1 MSKIPE
7 SYYFYKDQLEE
18 LKIELEKSNNE
29 IRLIKSEYEN
39 QVGELRKEVSYLKE
53 QLMAQQDMLKMAVDY
68 ADKLGKELKGLKKRI
83 DSGNF
88 QSIH

>member
-1 MSKIPE
+1 MAE
-7 SYYFYKDQLEE
+7 YTVEE
-18 LKIELEKSNNE
+18 LKLELEKSNDD
-29 IRLIKSEYEN
+29 IKLLKSTYEG

-53 QLMAQQDMLKMAVDY
+53 QLMAQQDMLKMAVEY

>member
-1 MSKIPE
+1 MAKSTV
-7 SYYFYKDQLEE
+7 EE
-18 LKIELEKSNNE
+18 LKLELKKSNDE
-29 IRLIKSEYEN
+29 IRLLKSKYEN
-39 QVGELRKEVSYLKE
+39 QVGELSKEVTYLKE

-68 ADKLGKELKGLKKRI
+68 ANKLGKELKGLKKKI

>member
-1 MSKIPE
+1 MAE
-7 SYYFYKDQLEE
+7 YTVEE
-18 LKIELEKSNNE
+18 LKLELEKSNDD
-29 IRLIKSEYEN
+29 IKLLKSTYES
-39 QVGELRKEVSYLKE
+39 QVVELRKEVSYLKE
-53 QLMAQQDMLKMAVDY
+53 QLMAQQDMLKMAVEY

>member
-1 MSKIPE
+1 MAKGTV
-7 SYYFYKDQLEE
+7 EE
-18 LKIELEKSNNE
+18 LKIELDKANNE
-29 IRLIKSEYEN
+29 IRLIKSKYEE
-39 QVGELRKEVSYLKE
+39 QVGGLRKEVSYLKE

-68 ADKLGKELKGLKKRI
+68 ANKLGKELKGLKKRI

>member
-1 MSKIPE
+1 MDNSTVE
-7 SYYFYKDQLEE
+7 D
-18 LKIELEKSNNE
+18 LKNDLKKSNNE
-29 IRLIKSEYEN
+29 IRLLKSKYEN

-53 QLMAQQDMLKMAVDY
+53 QLMAQQDMLKMVVEY

>member
-1 MSKIPE
+1 MSK
-7 SYYFYKDQLEE
+7 STVEE
-18 LKIELEKSNNE
+18 LKLELDKSNNE
-29 IRLIKSEYEN
+29 IKLLKSKYES

-68 ADKLGKELKGLKKRI
+68 ANKLGKELKGLKKKI

>member
-1 MSKIPE
+1 MAKSTVE
-7 SYYFYKDQLEE
+7 D
-18 LKIELEKSNNE
+18 LKLELEKSNNE
-29 IRLIKSEYEN
+29 IQLLKTKYED
-39 QVGELRKEVSYLKE
+39 QVGPLKEEVSYLKE
-53 QLMAQQDMLKMAVDY
+53 QLMAQQDMLTMAVDY

>member
-1 MSKIPE
+1 MAISTV
-7 SYYFYKDQLEE
+7 EE
-18 LKIELEKSNNE
+18 LKLELEKSNNE
-29 IRLIKSEYEN
+29 INIIKSKYEI
-39 QVGELRKEVSYLKE
+39 QVSELRKEVSYLKE

>member
-1 MSKIPE
+1 MSN
-7 SYYFYKDQLEE
+7 STVEE
-18 LKIELEKSNNE
+18 LKLELDKSNNE
-29 IRLIKSEYEN
+29 IKLLKSKYES
-39 QVGELRKEVSYLKE
+39 QVGELRNEVSYLKE

-68 ADKLGKELKGLKKRI
+68 ANKLGKELKGLKKKI

>member
-1 MSKIPE
+1 MSK
-7 SYYFYKDQLEE
+7 STVEE
-18 LKIELEKSNNE
+18 LKLELDKSNNE
-29 IRLIKSEYEN
+29 IKLLKSKYES

-68 ADKLGKELKGLKKRI
+68 ANKLGKELKGLKKKI
-83 DSGNF
+83 DSGKF

>member
-1 MSKIPE
+1 MAKSTV
-7 SYYFYKDQLEE
+7 EE
-18 LKIELEKSNNE
+18 LKLELEKSNDE
-29 IRLIKSEYEN
+29 IKLLKSRYEN
-39 QVGELRKEVSYLKE
+39 QVGQLKEEVNYLKE

-68 ADKLGKELKGLKKRI
+68 ANKLGKELKGLKKRI

>member
-1 MSKIPE
+1 MSK
-7 SYYFYKDQLEE
+7 STVEE
-18 LKIELEKSNNE
+18 LKLELEKSNNE
-29 IRLIKSEYEN
+29 IKLLKSKYES
-39 QVGELRKEVSYLKE
+39 QVGELRSEVSYLKE

-68 ADKLGKELKGLKKRI
+68 ANKLGKELKGLKKKI

>member
-1 MSKIPE
+1 MSK
-7 SYYFYKDQLEE
+7 STVEE
-18 LKIELEKSNNE
+18 LKLELDKSNNE
-29 IRLIKSEYEN
+29 IKLLKSKYES
-39 QVGELRKEVSYLKE
+39 QVGELRNEVSYLKE

-68 ADKLGKELKGLKKRI
+68 ANKLGKELKSLKKKI

>member
-1 MSKIPE
+1 MAKSTVEDLK
-7 SYYFYKDQLEE
+7 
-18 LKIELEKSNNE
+18 LKIEASNLE
-29 IRLIKSEYEN
+29 IRLLKSKYEN
-39 QVGELRKEVSYLKE
+39 QIVDLRKEVSYLKE
-53 QLMAQQDMLKMAVDY
+53 QLMAQQDMLQMAVDY

>member
-1 MSKIPE
+1 MAKSTVE
-7 SYYFYKDQLEE
+7 D
-18 LKIELEKSNNE
+18 LKLELEKSNNE
-29 IRLIKSEYEN
+29 IQLLKTKYED
-39 QVGELRKEVSYLKE
+39 QVGPLKEEVSYLKE

>member
-1 MSKIPE
+1 MAQSTV
-7 SYYFYKDQLEE
+7 EE